1 MEQMAGHFFLH
12 GCPAWSSIPSSK
24 PMTGRWSIC
33 RVGVPLFTQ
42 MQLRP
47 AIKLAREAARDEH
60 YRNGQPT
67 CVEVRGLGSLM
78 RLAHFDRAAGTT
90 LA

>member
-1 MEQMAGHFFLH
+1 MPDIVVYTLKQADDGQ
-12 GCPAWSSIPSSK
+12 
-24 PMTGRWSIC
+24 WSIY

-42 MQLRP
+42 MQLAP

-67 CVEVRGLGSLM
+67 CVEMRGLGSLM

-90 LA
+90 AA